1 MFSWLIRQLILICKL
16 KKCFYCSLYTSP
28 YACVKIILYI
38 YKKLWNIPGVV
49 MTRKMRR
56 QLLLIFFL
64 CPSLFSLFSSLFS
77 PLSPR
82 SLSPS
87 PPPRDPLY
95 FHLKLRII
103 EKIENPA
110 RVDNSTILKLRK
122 YIPSIHCLAF
132 SQFLFVPNS
141 QNFQ

>member
-1 MFSWLIRQLILICKL
+1 MTHKAINPHLQIEKAFLLLIVYLSLCTRL
-16 KKCFYCSLYTSP
+16 CFIT
-28 YACVKIILYI
+28 I
-38 YKKLWNIPGVV
+38 KKLQNIPEVV
-49 MTRKMRR
+49 MTRKMRG